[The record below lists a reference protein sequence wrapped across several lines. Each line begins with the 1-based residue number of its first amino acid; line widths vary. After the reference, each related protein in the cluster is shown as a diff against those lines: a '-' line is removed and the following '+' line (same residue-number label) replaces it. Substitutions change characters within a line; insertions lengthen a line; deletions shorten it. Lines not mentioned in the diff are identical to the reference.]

1 MLLGKTKHKI
11 KELETDDG
19 IIILKKKNQSWIGT
33 LDNTIMTRL
42 INVVRVVTSNSIN
55 KQLKKKI
62 SESTGLTFRI

>member
-55 KQLKKKI
+55 KQLKKKF

>member
-55 KQLKKKI
+55 KQLK
-62 SESTGLTFRI
+62 